1 MTTGTP
7 NVEYVR
13 ACKKCDNIFVSPF
26 RRAKIC
32 GDCHKVSCKVNVSS
46 KQDFSP
52 NSNSI
57 ELKGGD
63 FYDKEGFK

>member
-7 NVEYVR
+7 NAEYVR

-32 GDCHKVSCKVNVSS
+32 GDCHK
-46 KQDFSP
+46 DRY
-52 NSNSI
+52 
-57 ELKGGD
+57 KGG
-63 FYDKEGFK
+63 FSEFCRGQKITIRKLKSIK